1 MACFHNFSYQ
11 LEVPLL
17 SARQAKMNGA
27 GYQTGPDS
35 TTSERSRVLGESDV
49 QPGQEFMYR
58 DELLNRIY
66 KFMGVVEATVQDLQI
81 QGLIIITCCG
91 MYF

>member
-1 MACFHNFSYQ
+1 MAYFYCFSYQ

-17 SARQAKMNGA
+17 SARQAKINGA

-35 TTSERSRVLGESDV
+35 TTTKKSGVLMKENDAKS
-49 QPGQEFMYR
+49 GQEFTYR

-66 KFMGVVEATVQDLQI
+66 KFMGVVETTLQDLQI
-81 QGLIIITCCG
+81 QGVMI
-91 MYF
+91 

>member
-1 MACFHNFSYQ
+1 MASFHIFSYQ

-35 TTSERSRVLGESDV
+35 TTSERSRALEESDV
-49 QPGQEFMYR
+49 KPGQEFTYR

-66 KFMGVVEATVQDLQI
+66 KFMGVVEATLQDLHI
-81 QGLIIITCCG
+81 QGMIISLL
-91 MYF
+91 